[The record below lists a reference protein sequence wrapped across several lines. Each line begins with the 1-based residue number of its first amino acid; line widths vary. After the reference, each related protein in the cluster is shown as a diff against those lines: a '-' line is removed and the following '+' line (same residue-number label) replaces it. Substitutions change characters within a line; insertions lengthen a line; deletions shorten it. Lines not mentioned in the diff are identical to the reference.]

1 MFATWKMHLPEFT
14 APIAALT
21 VTSAACSML
30 GNLLMLYAYRIA
42 PATKIAPMIY
52 FQLLSAVAL
61 GWLLFDAL
69 PDLMTWVGLAVIL
82 SAGIASTRLR

>member
-1 MFATWKMHLPEFT
+1 
-14 APIAALT
+14 
-21 VTSAACSML
+21 ML

-61 GWLLFDAL
+61 GWVLFGAL
-69 PDLMTWVGLAVIL
+69 PDAITWIGLAIIL